1 MDTMSTDDILMLTS
15 FDSDE
20 DMDDGTVGSVI
31 EWKEID
37 DDYHQSIKERMRE
50 TGINLVPILVSHGA
64 LWNGHHRVKI
74 AVELGIETMNITD
87 DSQAS
92 GYASNLEGALL

>member
-1 MDTMSTDDILMLTS
+1 MDTMSTDDILMLPS
-15 FDSDE
+15 MDSDG
-20 DMDDGTVGSVI
+20 MDDGTVGSVI
-31 EWKEID
+31 EWKDID
-37 DDYHQSIKERMRE
+37 SDYHQSIKERMRE

-87 DSQAS
+87 DSWAS